1 MRVFTSNS
9 SSVGEQTK
17 AENEEKNTCV
27 MCCDDV
33 TASVVIPATG
43 PSVKVILCESDRML
57 TLAQQTELWAAGP
70 SVLSVVI
77 RLCQRRG
84 GEGRGGGRERGREGR
99 RERGKEGGSSVRRD
113 GASGGRVH
121 LLSSSGLKGLQFE
134 ESSVDRVLLEELLC
148 TSCPPSSPPT
158 HWAG

>member
-1 MRVFTSNS
+1 M
-9 SSVGEQTK
+9 GEQTK

-84 GEGRGGGRERGREGR
+84 GGRERGREGR
-99 RERGKEGGSSVRRD
+99 REREREGGREQREERWSERRARSSAQQLRTEGTTVR
-113 GASGGRVH
+113 GVVG
-121 LLSSSGLKGLQFE
+121 
-134 ESSVDRVLLEELLC
+134 
-148 TSCPPSSPPT
+148 
-158 HWAG
+158 

>member
-84 GEGRGGGRERGREGR
+84 GEEGAREGRREGEREGGREGR
-99 RERGKEGGSSVRRD
+99 RE
-113 GASGGRVH
+113 GA
-121 LLSSSGLKGLQFE
+121 
-134 ESSVDRVLLEELLC
+134 
-148 TSCPPSSPPT
+148 
-158 HWAG
+158 A

>member
-57 TLAQQTELWAAGP
+57 TLAQQTELWP
-70 SVLSVVI
+70 QDRRCCRWLSAYV
-77 RLCQRRG
+77 RG
-84 GEGRGGGRERGREGR
+84 EEGRRERGREGR

>member
-1 MRVFTSNS
+1 M
-9 SSVGEQTK
+9 GEQTK

-84 GEGRGGGRERGREGR
+84 GGRERGEGRKEGEREGGREQREERWSER
-99 RERGKEGGSSVRRD
+99 RARSSAQQLRTEGTTVRGVVG
-113 GASGGRVH
+113 
-121 LLSSSGLKGLQFE
+121 
-134 ESSVDRVLLEELLC
+134 
-148 TSCPPSSPPT
+148 
-158 HWAG
+158 

>member
-77 RLCQRRG
+77 RLCQRRR
-84 GEGRGGGRERGREGR
+84 GEGRREGAREGRKEGEREGR
-99 RERGKEGGSSVRRD
+99 RE
-113 GASGGRVH
+113 GA
-121 LLSSSGLKGLQFE
+121 
-134 ESSVDRVLLEELLC
+134 
-148 TSCPPSSPPT
+148 
-158 HWAG
+158 A

>member
-1 MRVFTSNS
+1 M
-9 SSVGEQTK
+9 GEQTK

-84 GEGRGGGRERGREGR
+84 GGRERGEGR
-99 RERGKEGGSSVRRD
+99 REREREGGREQREERWSERRARSSAQQLRTEGTTVR
-113 GASGGRVH
+113 GVVG
-121 LLSSSGLKGLQFE
+121 
-134 ESSVDRVLLEELLC
+134 
-148 TSCPPSSPPT
+148 
-158 HWAG
+158 